1 MVPEVLEKNLATL
14 TKSLSIFSS
23 EERGCWQRVW
33 RRLTSC
39 DSDTSVMIC
48 ASVGGKFSSA
58 LFETHK

>member
-1 MVPEVLEKNLATL
+1 MVPEVLATL
-14 TKSLSIFSS
+14 TKSLYIFSS

-39 DSDTSVMIC
+39 DSDMSVMIC

-58 LFETHK
+58 LIQK